1 VNPYVNGEY
10 GDLFRLGSDTSGLE
24 DPSTTFG
31 QSEEATQ

>member
-1 VNPYVNGEY
+1 VSRYVNGEY